1 MTPLRQ
7 RTLTTLLGA
16 CFVLCALSVRA
27 QSANP
32 APAVAAPPP
41 AWLAPHTGPKL
52 GKSPAAGPSVGLGRS
67 LGVLLLTSLLG
78 GTALYLRSK
87 KNKRPLQKLAQLRVV
102 SSTKLGGRAQ
112 LVLAEVDGRKIL
124 LGVTDSS
131 VRKLGWLE
139 ADTQS
144 VADEEFALAPRPR
157 LVQAGVDLA
166 ARAPRAAVDVEVG
179 PAATQPKR
187 SFRDL
192 LATAVGNIGQRPD
205 DDSAAL
211 TLAQQTQDTFTRS
224 TPRTTEQKAAPGP
237 AGTRRAANPQMID
250 LEGQAKGL
258 LARLGDPRA

>member
-7 RTLTTLLGA
+7 RTLTAVLGA
-16 CFVLCALSVRA
+16 CFVLCAASVQA
-27 QSANP
+27 QSTP
-32 APAVAAPPP
+32 APAAAAAKPP

-52 GKSPAAGPSVGLGRS
+52 GKSVAAGPSVGLGRS
-67 LGVLLLTSLLG
+67 VGVLLLTSLLG

-139 ADTQS
+139 PDAQT
-144 VADEEFALAPRPR
+144 VEEEDFASAPRPR

-166 ARAPRAAVDVEVG
+166 VRAPRALADSE
-179 PAATQPKR
+179 PAPAPPKR

-192 LATAVGNIGQRPD
+192 LASAVGNIGQRPD

-211 TLAQQTQDTFTRS
+211 TLAQQTHDTFTRS
-224 TPRTTEQKAAPGP
+224 TPRTTERQAAPVAT
-237 AGTRRAANPQMID
+237 AGRRAQGPQMID

-258 LARLGDPRA
+258 LARLGEPRA